1 MFNYVK
7 ESYNE
12 LVNKVAWPSF
22 PQLQS
27 STVVVMVASAIFAI
41 VASASGGEGLEFPS
55 QLLRK
60 SIDFFYNLCDNIL
73 VK

>member
-1 MFNYVK
+1 MLNYIK

-12 LVNKVAWPSF
+12 LVNKVTWPTF

-41 VASASGGEGLEFPS
+41 VVLAMDLTFKNMMAAIYKTLG
-55 QLLRK
+55 
-60 SIDFFYNLCDNIL
+60 NLGR
-73 VK
+73 

>member
-12 LVNKVAWPSF
+12 LVNKTTWPTF

-27 STVVVMVASAIFAI
+27 STIVVMVASAIFAI
-41 VASASGGEGLEFPS
+41 IVLAMDVSFENIMAFIYKTLG
-55 QLLRK
+55 
-60 SIDFFYNLCDNIL
+60 NLGR
-73 VK
+73 

>member
-12 LVNKVAWPSF
+12 LVHKVAWPSF
-22 PQLQS
+22 SQLQN

-41 VASASGGEGLEFPS
+41 VV
-55 QLLRK
+55 LLMDISFENIMAAIYK
-60 SIDFFYNLCDNIL
+60 TLGNLGR
-73 VK
+73 

>member
-12 LVNKVAWPSF
+12 LVNEVAWPSF

-41 VASASGGEGLEFPS
+41 VV
-55 QLLRK
+55 LLMDISFENIMAAIYK
-60 SIDFFYNLCDNIL
+60 TLGNLGR
-73 VK
+73 